1 MTVSAP
7 RGLAWKASF
16 PRSQVRVV
24 AMSIT
29 STGRGKVLDE
39 AIHCL
44 GPWERVLLAYP
55 KVIEG
60 LKWPIVGQSTPASN
74 SLQSNCRVSHTTIH
88 DVLYWVSNECDHLIG
103 RTRVPP
109 KKTHQSETS
118 SADPPPHKHTSLVGT
133 NRNSN
138 MTSRKGAILEPLP
151 PCAPSPSCKQIRR
164 EKL

>member
-1 MTVSAP
+1 MLQGVW
-7 RGLAWKASF
+7 RESF
-16 PRSQVRVV
+16 
-24 AMSIT
+24 I
-29 STGRGKVLDE
+29 
-39 AIHCL
+39 
-44 GPWERVLLAYP
+44 P
-55 KVIEG
+55 KVSSSCCCYEHNFDRTRKG
-60 LKWPIVGQSTPASN
+60 LGWTYSLLGAMGACAASLSKSNWGLEMANCWSINTTASN

-133 NRNSN
+133 NWNSN
-138 MTSRKGAILEPLP
+138 MTSTNGAILEPLP